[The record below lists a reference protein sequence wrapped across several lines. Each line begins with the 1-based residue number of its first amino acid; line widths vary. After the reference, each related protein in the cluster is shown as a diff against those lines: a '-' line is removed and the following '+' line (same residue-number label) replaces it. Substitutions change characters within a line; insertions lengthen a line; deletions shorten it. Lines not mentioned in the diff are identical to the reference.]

1 MVQSRVQCHQH
12 LRRHQHNDYHEFI
25 MTSKNDDH
33 QLNFVTS
40 SPKLLPPRIPHVL
53 PALSRPLDYATPKA
67 VGPFQDELGFR
78 CCGRSIGFLHQAT
91 NPQHSWMILAQKCCE
106 HISLRRI

>member
-40 SPKLLPPRIPHVL
+40 SPKLLPRIPHVL